1 MSDAPTF
8 AALTPALWQSLWLT
22 VRLAAISTAIL
33 LAIAVPLAGWLDRTR
48 LRIAPWI
55 EALVTLPIVLP
66 PTVIGFYLLVG
77 FGSNSL
83 LGDAWRT
90 VFGSTLAFSFAG
102 LVVGSVIYSLPF
114 AVQPIQNAIRDVEAA
129 LIEAGCALGA
139 TPRQVFWRVIVPAAR
154 NGVLTGAALSFAHTI
169 GEFGVVLMLG
179 GNIPGVT
186 RVASIA
192 LYDETQTL
200 NYPLAHSYALLL
212 LVISFAMLMLIG
224 ALRRGARQR
233 ARPKLR

>member
-33 LAIAVPLAGWLDRTR
+33 LAIALPLAGWLDRSR
-48 LRIAPWI
+48 LKIAPWI
-55 EALVTLPIVLP
+55 EALVSLPIVLP
-66 PTVIGFYLLVG
+66 PTVIGFYLLV
-77 FGSNSL
+77 
-83 LGDAWRT
+83 
-90 VFGSTLAFSFAG
+90 VFGSGSPLGDGWRALFGSSLAFSFAG

-114 AVQPIQNAIRDVEAA
+114 AVQPIQTAIRDVDAA

-139 TPRQVFWRVIVPAAR
+139 RPRQVFWRLIVPAAR

-179 GNIPGVT
+179 GNIPGAT

-192 LYDETQTL
+192 LYDETQLL
-200 NYPLAHSYALLL
+200 NYPVAHSYALLL
-212 LVISFAMLMLIG
+212 LAISLAMLMLIG
-224 ALRRGARQR
+224 ALRGGARLQ

>member
-1 MSDAPTF
+1 MSEAPLL
-8 AALTPALWQSLWLT
+8 AALTPALWQSLGLT
-22 VRLAAISTAIL
+22 IRLAAISTLVL

-48 LRIAPWI
+48 LSLAPWI

-66 PTVIGFYLLVG
+66 PTVIGFYLLVV
-77 FGSNSL
+77 FGAGSP
-83 LGDAWRT
+83 LGDGWRA
-90 VFGSTLAFSFAG
+90 VFGAPLAFSFAG

-114 AVQPIQNAIRDVEAA
+114 AVQPIQNALRDVDAA
-129 LIEAGCALGA
+129 LVEAGCALGA
-139 TPRQVFWRVIVPAAR
+139 SPRQVFWRLLVPAAR
-154 NGVLTGAALSFAHTI
+154 NGILTGAALSFAHTM

-179 GNIPGVT
+179 GNIPGAT

-212 LVISFAMLMLIG
+212 LAISFAMLMLIG
-224 ALRRGARQR
+224 LLRRNPRQA

>member
-1 MSDAPTF
+1 MSDAPTV
-8 AALTPALWQSLWLT
+8 AVLTPALWQSLWLT

-33 LAIAVPLAGWLDRTR
+33 LAIALPLAGWLDRTR
-48 LRIAPWI
+48 LKIAPWI
-55 EALVTLPIVLP
+55 EVLVSLPIVLP
-66 PTVIGFYLLVG
+66 PTVIGFYLLV
-77 FGSNSL
+77 
-83 LGDAWRT
+83 
-90 VFGSTLAFSFAG
+90 VFGSGSPLGDGWRALFGSSLAFSFAG

-114 AVQPIQNAIRDVEAA
+114 AVQPIQTAIRDVDAA

-139 TPRQVFWRVIVPAAR
+139 RPRQVFWRLVVPAAR

-179 GNIPGVT
+179 GNIPGAT

-192 LYDETQTL
+192 LYDETQLL
-200 NYPLAHSYALLL
+200 NYPVAHRYALLL
-212 LVISFAMLMLIG
+212 LAISLAMLMLIG
-224 ALRRGARQR
+224 ALRGGARQQ